1 MSAQEYKA
9 QDYQAPA
16 SVGRLQ
22 SSALAVGA
30 IALVLGC
37 FLGLRDLD
45 NFFRAYLMGYM
56 LILGF
61 ALGSLGLLMLQH
73 LTSGQWGIMI
83 RRPLESAT
91 RTLPLLF
98 VLFLPIFFPGMQH
111 LYSAWM
117 DPDKLKD
124 DPLSAM
130 QQTYLTQSNYRIRAL
145 LYFAVWLF
153 LMWIFNR
160 WSRQQDVNREDRA
173 LRQRFKQLA
182 GPGII
187 LYVFTISFAA
197 IDWVMSISPH
207 WASTIYGFLYVAGQ
221 LISSMALMAI
231 VVVFLAR
238 TGPLAGL
245 LQKRHLWQFGGLL
258 FAFNMLWA
266 YFSFSQ
272 LLIIWSGNLP
282 EEISFYRTRLYGSWG
297 IVAVVVLLFHFFVPF
312 FLLLSKDLKRNQ
324 NLLPKVAMW
333 MIFMR
338 LVDLYWLTQPE
349 FYSSAAPHALDFVLP
364 IALLGLWLA
373 FFAWNL
379 KRQPLLPL
387 GDPKLAGA
395 IANEH

>member
-1 MSAQEYKA
+1 MTVQEYKA
-9 QDYQAPA
+9 PE
-16 SVGRLQ
+16 SVDRLQ
-22 SSALAVGA
+22 NSALAVGA
-30 IALVLGC
+30 IALILGV
-37 FLGLRDLD
+37 FLGLRSPDARD
-45 NFFRAYLMGYM
+45 AFFRAYLMGYM

-73 LTSGQWGIMI
+73 LTSGQWGVMI

-91 RTLPLLF
+91 RTIPLLF
-98 VLFLPIFFPGMQH
+98 VLFLPILFFGMEH
-111 LYSAWM
+111 LYGEWLH
-117 DPDKLKD
+117 PEE
-124 DPLSAM
+124 PLSKM
-130 QQTYLTQSNYRIRAL
+130 QISWLTPNGYRLRAL
-145 LYFAVWLF
+145 LYFAVWLL

-173 LRQRFKQLA
+173 LRQRFKKLA

-238 TGPLAGL
+238 TAPLAGL
-245 LQKRHLWQFGGLL
+245 LHKRHLWQFGGLL

-297 IVAVVVLLFHFFVPF
+297 IVAIVVLIFHFFVPF
-312 FLLLSKDLKRNQ
+312 FLLLSKDLKLNQ
-324 NLLPKVAMW
+324 RLLPKVAMW

-349 FYSSAAPHALDFVLP
+349 FYRNAAPNALDVVLP
-364 IALLGLWLA
+364 VALFGIWLGV
-373 FFAWNL
+373 FAWNL
-379 KRQPLLPL
+379 KREPLLPL
-387 GDPKLAGA
+387 GDPHLAEA
-395 IANEH
+395 IASHER

>member
-1 MSAQEYKA
+1 MTAQEY
-9 QDYQAPA
+9 QAPE
-16 SVGRLQ
+16 SVNRLQ
-22 SSALAVGA
+22 NSALAVGA

-37 FLGLRDLD
+37 FLGLRDPEAKD
-45 NFFRAYLMGYM
+45 AFFRAYLMGYM

-91 RTLPLLF
+91 RTLPLLLI
-98 VLFLPIFFPGMQH
+98 LFIPIFTIGMQH
-111 LYSAWM
+111 LYGAWM
-117 DPDKLKD
+117 DPEKLKEE
-124 DPLSAM
+124 PLSLM
-130 QQTYLTQSNYRIRAL
+130 QQSYLTQSHYRIRAII
-145 LYFAVWLF
+145 YFALWL
-153 LMWIFNR
+153 LLAWIFNR
-160 WSRQQDVNREDRA
+160 LSRQQDVNREDRA
-173 LRQRFKQLA
+173 LRQRFKMFA

-187 LYVFTISFAA
+187 AYVFSLSFAV

-207 WASTIYGFLYVAGQ
+207 WASTIYGFLFVAGQ

-231 VVVFLAR
+231 IVVFIAR

-297 IVAVVVLLFHFFVPF
+297 IVAVIVLIFHFFVPF

-349 FYSSAAPHALDFVLP
+349 FYHNASPHALDFVLP
-364 IALLGLWLA
+364 IALIGLWLA

-379 KRQPLLPL
+379 KRAPLLPL
-387 GDPKLAGA
+387 GDPKLAEA
-395 IANEH
+395 IASHEH

>member
-1 MSAQEYKA
+1 MTAQEY
-9 QDYQAPA
+9 QAPE
-16 SVGRLQ
+16 SVNRLQ
-22 SSALAVGA
+22 NSALAVGA

-37 FLGLRDLD
+37 FLGLRDPEAKD
-45 NFFRAYLMGYM
+45 AFFRAYLMGYM

-98 VLFLPIFFPGMQH
+98 ILFLPIFTVGMHH
-111 LYSAWM
+111 LYGAWM
-117 DPDKLKD
+117 DPEKLKD
-124 DPLSAM
+124 EPLSLM
-130 QQTYLTQSNYRIRAL
+130 QQSYLTPSYYRFRAIGYFFVWFL
-145 LYFAVWLF
+145 LA
-153 LMWIFNR
+153 WIFNR
-160 WSRQQDVNREDRA
+160 LSRQQDVNREDRA
-173 LRQRFKQLA
+173 LRQRFKKFA

-187 LYVFTISFAA
+187 AYVFSLSFAA

-207 WASTIYGFLYVAGQ
+207 WASTIYGFLFVAGQ

-231 VVVFLAR
+231 IVVFLAR

-297 IVAVVVLLFHFFVPF
+297 IVAIIVLIFHFFVPF

-349 FYSSAAPHALDFVLP
+349 FYHNAGPHPLDFVLP
-364 IALLGLWLA
+364 IALIGLWLA

-379 KRQPLLPL
+379 KREPLLPL
-387 GDPKLAGA
+387 GDPKLAEA
-395 IANEH
+395 IASHEH

>member
-1 MSAQEYKA
+1 MTAQEY
-9 QDYQAPA
+9 QAPE
-16 SVGRLQ
+16 SVNRLQ
-22 SSALAVGA
+22 TSALAVGA
-30 IALVLGC
+30 IALVLGAV
-37 FLGLRDLD
+37 LGMRNPDAKD
-45 NFFRAYLMGYM
+45 AFFRAYLMGYM
-56 LILGF
+56 LVLGF

-91 RTLPLLF
+91 RTIPLLL
-98 VLFLPIFFPGMQH
+98 VLFLPIFFFGLEH
-111 LYSAWM
+111 LYGAWLH
-117 DPDKLKD
+117 PEE
-124 DPLSAM
+124 PLSKM
-130 QQTYLTQSNYRIRAL
+130 QVWWLTPFNYRFRAL
-145 LYFAVWLF
+145 LYFALWLF

-160 WSRQQDVNREDRA
+160 WSRQQDVNRDDRA
-173 LRQRFKQLA
+173 LRQRFKMLA

-187 LYVFTISFAA
+187 LYVFSISFAA

-221 LISSMALMAI
+221 LISAMALMAI
-231 VVVFLAR
+231 IVVFLAR

-349 FYSSAAPHALDFVLP
+349 FYHNAGPQALDFVLP
-364 IALLGLWLA
+364 IALFGLWLA
-373 FFAWNL
+373 YFAWNL
-379 KRQPLLPL
+379 KREPLLPL
-387 GDPKLAGA
+387 GDPKLAEA
-395 IANEH
+395 IATHEH